1 MQPRQ
6 VGAASG
12 PRYLSAISPRARRAT
27 RLRGSAGITIGFLC
41 HRQAERLGGRAAETE
56 KGKRERLRDQ
66 PSWSSPMRQSLP
78 TVLYGICKSA
88 AGPSRVSFL
97 SYPGPLLESEVT
109 LPSFEVCDIPQSI
122 KSSFVIRR
130 GKKKLTCISTVTGLK
145 RLVLT
150 EP

>member
-12 PRYLSAISPRARRAT
+12 PRYLSASSPRARRAT

-41 HRQAERLGGRAAETE
+41 RPQAERLGGRAAETV

-78 TVLYGICKSA
+78 TVLY
-88 AGPSRVSFL
+88 
-97 SYPGPLLESEVT
+97 
-109 LPSFEVCDIPQSI
+109 
-122 KSSFVIRR
+122 SSFPSAFASLQQVPLVFPSS
-130 GKKKLTCISTVTGLK
+130 LTLGHSWKVRLLFPVLRYATYLK
-145 RLVLT
+145 VLKVVL
-150 EP
+150 